1 MQSNRERIR
10 ELTPNAIQSSLS
22 TGRIIPPPAKNVNS
36 HRKGRQAMT
45 QKRKTATTLR
55 QLNSDL
61 AILDS
66 ALSELE
72 ERRTAIVHR
81 IGSFSSSRSRPSG
94 ILQFPDALTVDTYT
108 EGAHVWSAKSN
119 SIHPKVSSLPKRSK
133 KKPATVKSR
142 SSRSTTVKSRGLS

>member
-1 MQSNRERIR
+1 
-10 ELTPNAIQSSLS
+10 
-22 TGRIIPPPAKNVNS
+22 
-36 HRKGRQAMT
+36 MT

-72 ERRTAIVHR
+72 ERRTAIIHR
-81 IGSFSSSRSRPSG
+81 IGSLNSSGSHPSG
-94 ILQFPDALTVDTYT
+94 ILQFPGAVAVGTYT

-119 SIHPKVSSLPKRSK
+119 SIHPKVSSLPKTSK
-133 KKPATVKSR
+133 KKPARAKSQ
-142 SSRSTTVKSRGLS
+142 SSRLTTMKPRGLK